1 MKHDFK
7 LDPNIYLPLHEV
19 VFNTLRRAILTGE
32 LDPGERLM
40 EIHLA
45 TQFGV
50 SRTPVRE
57 AIRMLEQEGLVTL
70 RPSRGAVVSSISA
83 ESVKDVLEVRRAM
96 DVLCAQ
102 LACKRI
108 TPEALD
114 ALRAACDEFKKA
126 AEAPDKAITTIAA
139 CDVALHDIILEAT
152 GNRRLKQMVN
162 NLSEQMY
169 RYRFEYLKDSDI
181 YGQLIAEHSAIYEAI
196 AARDEDAAAEAC
208 GIHIDNQEDAI
219 MKQIALSAGS
229 PADR

>member
-1 MKHDFK
+1 MKDDFK

-45 TQFGV
+45 SRFGV

-70 RPSRGAVVSSISA
+70 RPARGAVVASISA
-83 ESVKDVLEVRRAM
+83 ESVQDVLEVRRAM
-96 DVLCAQ
+96 DVLCAS

-108 TPEALD
+108 TETQLESLKEACEKFEE
-114 ALRAACDEFKKA
+114 AVK
-126 AEAPDKAITTIAA
+126 APDKDLTHIAA
-139 CDVALHDIILEAT
+139 CDVALHDIIIDAT
-152 GNRRLKQMVN
+152 ANRRLKQLVN

-169 RYRFEYLKDSDI
+169 RYRFEYLKDSEIYDQLVKEHSDI
-181 YGQLIAEHSAIYEAI
+181 YAAI
-196 AARDEDAAAEAC
+196 AARDEEAAADAC
-208 GIHIDNQEDAI
+208 GIHIDNQEYAI
-219 MKQIALSAGS
+219 MKQIALSKE
-229 PADR
+229 

>member
-45 TQFGV
+45 NQFGV

-70 RPSRGAVVSSISA
+70 RPARGAVVSSISA
-83 ESVKDVLEVRRAM
+83 DSVKDVLEVRRAM

-108 TPEALD
+108 TSEAL
-114 ALRAACDEFKKA
+114 ASLEKACNEFRRVATAADRN
-126 AEAPDKAITTIAA
+126 ITEIAA

-152 GNRRLKQMVN
+152 GNRRLKQLVN

-169 RYRFEYLKDSDI
+169 RYRFEYLKDSEI
-181 YGQLIAEHSAIYEAI
+181 YSQLISEHTAIYEAI
-196 AARDEDAAAEAC
+196 AARDEEAAAAAC
-208 GIHIDNQEDAI
+208 GIHIDNQEHAI
-219 MKQIALSAGS
+219 MKQIALSKE
-229 PADR
+229 

>member
-45 TQFGV
+45 NQFGV

-70 RPSRGAVVSSISA
+70 RPARGAVVSSISA

-108 TPEALD
+108 TGEAL
-114 ALRAACDEFKKA
+114 ASLKTACDEFKKA
-126 AEAPDKAITTIAA
+126 AEAHDRSITNIAA

-152 GNRRLKQMVN
+152 GNRRLKQLVN

-169 RYRFEYLKDSDI
+169 RYRFEYLKDADI
-181 YGQLIAEHSAIYEAI
+181 YSQLVREHSAIYEAI
-196 AARDEDAAAEAC
+196 AARDEEAAATAC
-208 GIHIDNQEDAI
+208 GIHIDNQEHAI
-219 MKQIALSAGS
+219 MKQIALSKE
-229 PADR
+229 

>member
-1 MKHDFK
+1 MKHEFK

-19 VFNTLRRAILTGE
+19 VFNTLRHAILTGE

-45 TQFGV
+45 NQFGV

-70 RPSRGAVVSSISA
+70 RPARGAIVSSISA
-83 ESVKDVLEVRRAM
+83 ESVKDVLDVRRAM
-96 DVLCAQ
+96 DILSAQ

-108 TPEALD
+108 TPETLEKLKKSYQEFEKAALD
-114 ALRAACDEFKKA
+114 KSEDITDLAAL
-126 AEAPDKAITTIAA
+126 
-139 CDVALHDIILEAT
+139 DVAFHSIILEGA
-152 GNRRLKQMVN
+152 GNRRLKQLVN

-181 YGQLIAEHSAIYEAI
+181 YVQLIEEHKAIYEAI
-196 AARDEDAAAEAC
+196 AANDEEAAKEAC
-208 GIHIDNQEDAI
+208 GIHIDNQENAI
-219 MKQIALSAGS
+219 MKQIALAIH
-229 PADR
+229 PADQ

>member
-45 TQFGV
+45 DQFGV

-70 RPSRGAVVSSISA
+70 RPSRGAVVSGISA
-83 ESVKDVLEVRRAM
+83 ESVKDVLEIRRAM
-96 DVLCAQ
+96 DVFCAG

-108 TPEALD
+108 SDDELKALKEACE
-114 ALRAACDEFKKA
+114 RFKEAATSPAKDITRI
-126 AEAPDKAITTIAA
+126 AE
-139 CDVALHDIILEAT
+139 CDVKLHDIILEAT
-152 GNRRLKQMVN
+152 GNKRLKQVVN

-169 RYRFEYLKDSDI
+169 RYRFEYLKDSEIYPKLVGEHADI
-181 YGQLIAEHSAIYEAI
+181 YKAI
-196 AARDEDAAAEAC
+196 AARDESAAAAAC
-208 GIHIDNQEDAI
+208 GIHIDNQEHAI
-219 MKQIALSAGS
+219 MKQIALTRS
-229 PADR
+229 